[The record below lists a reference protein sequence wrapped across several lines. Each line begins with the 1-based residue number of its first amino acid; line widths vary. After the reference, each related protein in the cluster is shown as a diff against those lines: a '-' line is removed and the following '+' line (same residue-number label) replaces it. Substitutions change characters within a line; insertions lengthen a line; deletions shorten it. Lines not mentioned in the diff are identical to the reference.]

1 MEGKSG
7 QLSGKTD
14 GIMNMLTG
22 LKKNKLGK
30 DFKGLQ
36 EWHWTP
42 FWSDL
47 SRMPFL
53 FHKGKDPSAGKGS
66 LLFQV
71 NSFHPCGAPSGIMA
85 VCMLSH
91 FSRV

>member
-1 MEGKSG
+1 MKA

-14 GIMNMLTG
+14 GIMDMLTG

-36 EWHWTP
+36 EWRWTP

-47 SRMPFL
+47 SEYPFCSTRAKIHQL
-53 FHKGKDPSAGKGS
+53 EKS
-66 LLFQV
+66 LCYFRLIHSILVGHFQV
-71 NSFHPCGAPSGIMA
+71 LRLCVYAKS
-85 VCMLSH
+85 L
-91 FSRV
+91 